1 MSYFV
6 HRDRVFMVRE
16 KVELGLGKMEW
27 KNNKQ
32 TNEGKAEKRKK

>member
-16 KVELGLGKMEW
+16 KVELGLGKNGME
-27 KNNKQ
+27 KQ
-32 TNEGKAEKRKK
+32 